1 MKYNPRLQ
9 AILNDITQLKTQTEL
24 NEVIRALKDKQHE
37 IRTMA
42 AIKVKRAFGA
52 GDVVKVRWDKN
63 TCKTAEIVRIMRTKA
78 LVDVNGERWRVPLN
92 LIEGRA

>member
-1 MKYNPRLQ
+1 MKNNPLQ
-9 AILNDITQLKTQTEL
+9 SILNDITRLETQTEL

-37 IRTMA
+37 LRTMA
-42 AIKVKRAFGA
+42 AIKVKRAFSA
-52 GDVVKVRWDKN
+52 GDLVKVRWDKN

-78 LVDVNGERWRVPLN
+78 LVDVNGDRWRVPLN